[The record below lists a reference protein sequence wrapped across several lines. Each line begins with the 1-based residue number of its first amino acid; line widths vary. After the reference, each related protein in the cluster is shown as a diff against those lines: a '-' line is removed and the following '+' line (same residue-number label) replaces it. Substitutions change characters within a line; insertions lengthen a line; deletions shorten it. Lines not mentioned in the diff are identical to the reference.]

1 MRRAASLLIL
11 PLILASGS
19 ALKAQ
24 SPHIGLSLN
33 LIAPTGGF
41 ASRTYP
47 AYYDTLAART
57 IPAQQETYDVGLGG
71 SFTVS
76 FPMDRNLAIRLNLSS
91 SAENGTN
98 RAPGETTINLRHSQF
113 NLGGDLQI
121 FPQGTAFRHRGLY
134 FVVGLSADFEQFDR
148 SYGDLQSSYYY
159 YNNYYTVDTTRKSRL
174 GASGGIGHSFGY
186 DSGTRFTLEATYHK
200 TLTGNDVNAGD
211 PPSTDYVK
219 IGFGFVF

>member
-19 ALKAQ
+19 ALRAQ
-24 SPHIGLSLN
+24 SPHMGFSLN
-33 LIAPTGGF
+33 LVFPTGEF
-41 ASRTYP
+41 ASKSYGSI
-47 AYYDTLAART
+47 DTTTGL
-57 IPAQQETYDVGLGG
+57 PYVEKETYDVGLGG

-76 FPMDRNLAIRLNLSS
+76 FPMDRNLAIRLNISG

-98 RAPGETTINLRHSQF
+98 RAAGYTTINLRHSQF

-134 FVVGLSADFEQFDR
+134 FVAGLSADFEQFDR
-148 SYGDLQSSYYY
+148 SFGDLSSNYY
-159 YNNYYTVDTTRKSRL
+159 YNNYNVDTTRKSRL
-174 GASGGIGHSFGY
+174 GGSLGIGHSFGY
-186 DSGTRFTLEATYHK
+186 DAGMRFTMEATFHK

-211 PPSTDYVK
+211 PPSTDFVK
-219 IGFGFVF
+219 LGFGFVF